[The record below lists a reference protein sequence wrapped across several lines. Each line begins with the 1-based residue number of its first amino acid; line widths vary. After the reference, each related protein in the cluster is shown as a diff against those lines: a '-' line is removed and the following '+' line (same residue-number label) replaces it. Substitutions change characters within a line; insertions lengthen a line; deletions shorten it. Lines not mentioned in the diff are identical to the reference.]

1 MINLLTIL
9 LLLFMYGAGASEE
22 SPGNEGGSCHSSYNS
37 WRSDA
42 ELGEAAGAADSDEEE
57 LDRSLLGL
65 LNLAKQEMK
74 EEEAVIR
81 KVDKSY
87 LTGCTSTSYFK

>member
-1 MINLLTIL
+1 
-9 LLLFMYGAGASEE
+9 
-22 SPGNEGGSCHSSYNS
+22 
-37 WRSDA
+37 
-42 ELGEAAGAADSDEEE
+42 LGESAGAADSDEEE

-87 LTGCTSTSYFK
+87 LTVCTSTSYFK

>member
-1 MINLLTIL
+1 MVWI
-9 LLLFMYGAGASEE
+9 FYGAGASEE
-22 SPGNEGGSCHSSYNS
+22 SPCNEGGSCHSSYNS
-37 WRSDA
+37 WRSDV
-42 ELGEAAGAADSDEEE
+42 ELEEAAGAADSDEEE

-87 LTGCTSTSYFK
+87 LTVCISASYFK